1 MLKIA
6 TINTWKCES
15 DYEQRLNL
23 LTDRLKNEHFDI
35 LCCQESFRTLDG
47 AYDTAR
53 TLATGLGMSYFFSA
67 TRRKKRL
74 FSGKKV
80 ESFSGLTILT
90 GPKTCMIKSG
100 SFPLPDNSKAKGS
113 AAQFAIIRKNGD
125 AILIINLFLS
135 HLKNKKSL
143 RLKQLQTI
151 FSHPLMKKQYAAI
164 LICGDINVNPKNDEL
179 RFLKKQSEFKA
190 LDGFIKGGG
199 NPRVSTLCNNTVIDE
214 EQDGQHIDHIFV
226 LQKRV
231 RPVAKMKFYNSRI
244 ILDQSDGKALMPS
257 NHFGIALDLTLSR
270 VKRDSKKQL
279 YRYASFAK
287 PWRKTFTGEVVCS
300 F

>member
-1 MLKIA
+1 
-6 TINTWKCES
+6 
-15 DYEQRLNL
+15 
-23 LTDRLKNEHFDI
+23 
-35 LCCQESFRTLDG
+35 
-47 AYDTAR
+47 
-53 TLATGLGMSYFFSA
+53 
-67 TRRKKRL
+67 
-74 FSGKKV
+74 
-80 ESFSGLTILT
+80 
-90 GPKTCMIKSG
+90 
-100 SFPLPDNSKAKGS
+100 
-113 AAQFAIIRKNGD
+113 
-125 AILIINLFLS
+125 
-135 HLKNKKSL
+135 
-143 RLKQLQTI
+143 
-151 FSHPLMKKQYAAI
+151 MKKQYAAI
-164 LICGDINVNPKNDEL
+164 LICGDINVNPKDDEL
-179 RFLKKQSEFKA
+179 RFLKKQSEFKV

-231 RPVAKMKFYNSRI
+231 RPVAKMKFCNSRI

-257 NHFGIALDLTLSR
+257 NHFGIALDLTLCR